1 MTPYDAHL
9 AGQGPEREKDAL
21 TVQTGELN
29 GLRGTLATSKECQQW
44 QTIAERKPLN
54 DRHSEPLGDVPA
66 PSQIFDHILQL
77 VFSYLSPVLRHAC
90 SAKELLT
97 HWRSLQRVAA
107 VNRQWRAAA
116 LPALYRAIC
125 VVIGDSQGMAASA
138 SDGDIIWLRSNISLF
153 HAAGQTESAREVRI
167 FVQGMGQTAGQL
179 LRQLLLAGLGGGVVW
194 PQVERL
200 RIDMRDSS
208 NETQT
213 NAEGERGPEALQ
225 ALNDF
230 LSRALPSLREIDYD
244 EYGSRATYH
253 GVPIEQLIKER
264 LSSGWI
270 RH

>member
-1 MTPYDAHL
+1 MTPYNAHL
-9 AGQGPEREKDAL
+9 AGQGMEREKDAL

-29 GLRGTLATSKECQQW
+29 GLRGTLVTSEECWQW
-44 QTIAERKPLN
+44 QAITERKLPN
-54 DRHSEPLGDVPA
+54 DRRSEPLGDVPA
-66 PSQIFDHILQL
+66 PSQSFDHILQL

-97 HWRSLQRVAA
+97 HWRSLQQVAA
-107 VNRQWRAAA
+107 VNRQWRAVA
-116 LPALYRAIC
+116 LPMLYRTIHI
-125 VVIGDSQGMAASA
+125 VIGNSLGMAASA
-138 SDGDIIWLRSNISLF
+138 SGSDMIRLRSNIALF
-153 HAAGQTESAREVRI
+153 HAAGQTENAREVRV

-194 PQVERL
+194 PRVERL

-213 NAEGERGPEALQ
+213 NAEGEHGPEALQ

-230 LSRALPSLREIDYD
+230 LSRGLPSLREVDYD
-244 EYGSRATYH
+244 EQGSRATYH

-264 LSSGWI
+264 LYG
-270 RH
+270 RGT

>member
-1 MTPYDAHL
+1 
-9 AGQGPEREKDAL
+9 
-21 TVQTGELN
+21 
-29 GLRGTLATSKECQQW
+29 
-44 QTIAERKPLN
+44 
-54 DRHSEPLGDVPA
+54 
-66 PSQIFDHILQL
+66 FDHILQL

-90 SAKELLT
+90 SEKELLT

-107 VNRQWRAAA
+107 VNRQWRAIA

-125 VVIGDSQGMAASA
+125 VVIGNPLGVTALT
-138 SDGDIIWLRSNISLF
+138 SDGDMIRLRSNIALF
-153 HAAGQTESAREVRI
+153 HAAGQTENAREVRI
-167 FVQGMGQTAGQL
+167 FVQGVGQTAGQL

-194 PQVERL
+194 PRVERL

-253 GVPIEQLIKER
+253 SVPIEQLIKER
-264 LSSGWI
+264 
-270 RH
+270 